1 MAQERRQL
9 DWRWIWAGAVIV
21 LIVVFFAVRSLTR
34 ERLQVRVVQVARQE
48 LVSVL
53 STNGRVE
60 PEENHEIHTPVATTV
75 RAVYVR
81 PGDVVEAGKVLAVLD
96 DVDAR
101 ARVATAESGVKSAQA
116 SLEAATH
123 NGTLEQQQASA
134 ADIARARLDRDQAE
148 RDLNALVKLNAT
160 GAASASEVAGA
171 KQRLASAT
179 ATLDA
184 AESSSRNRYSPA
196 EIERARAALADAQA
210 NLAAARVTEEKM
222 TVRAPMAGTVYS
234 MDVQPTSFVESG
246 KLMMQMADLS
256 KMRVRAFFDEPDL
269 GKIAVGQPVTVKW
282 DARQGRTWA
291 GHIARVPA
299 TVTIYGTTR
308 NVGEVL
314 IALDSS
320 DGGLLP
326 DTNVQVTVTTSSQA
340 NTLSIPREALRMEQG
355 RQFVYRVVNNELKRT
370 PVTTGTPT
378 PTLIAVLSG
387 LNAGDTVATGTI
399 NGQPLQEGIPV
410 KEVR

>member
-1 MAQERRQL
+1 MAQERKQL
-9 DWRWIWAGAVIV
+9 DWRWMWGGAAIL
-21 LIVVFFAVRSLTR
+21 LIVVFFAVRTMTR
-34 ERLQVRVVQVARQE
+34 ERLQIRVVQVARQE

-60 PEENHEIHTPVATTV
+60 PVENHEIHAPVATSV

-81 PGDVVEAGKVLAVLD
+81 PGDEVAADKVLAILD
-96 DVDAR
+96 DVDTR
-101 ARVATAESGVKSAQA
+101 ARVATAESGVRSAQA
-116 SLEAATH
+116 QLETATH

-134 ADIARARLDRDQAE
+134 ADIARARLDREQAE

-160 GAASASEVAGA
+160 GAASASEVSAA
-171 KQRLASAT
+171 KQRLAAAT

-184 AESSSRNRYSPA
+184 AENSARNRYSAA
-196 EIERARAALADAQA
+196 EVERARAALADAEA
-210 NLAAARVTEEKM
+210 GLAAARETEEKM

-246 KLMMQMADLS
+246 KLMMQIADLQR
-256 KMRVRAFFDEPDL
+256 MRVRAFFDEPDL
-269 GKIAVGQPVTVKW
+269 GHLAVGQHVTVKW
-282 DARQGRTWA
+282 DARQGYSWA
-291 GHIARVPA
+291 GSIERVPA
-299 TVTIYGTTR
+299 TVTSYGTR

-314 IALDSS
+314 IALDS
-320 DGGLLP
+320 DGQLLP
-326 DTNVQVTVTTSSQA
+326 DTNVTVTVTTSSQA

-355 RQFVYRVVNNELKRT
+355 QQFVYRVVNHELKRT
-370 PVTTGTPT
+370 PVTTGTISQ
-378 PTLIAVLSG
+378 TLVAILSG
-387 LNAGDTVATGTI
+387 LNAGDEVATGTI